1 MAEPNCQW
9 PMATRT
15 DTMNSI
21 SWKFALLQLGC
32 AFLVV
37 VVLYFS
43 MDWQLL
49 PRVKESFVAQCEVV
63 TAGLAQ
69 AVESP
74 LVARDITSAQVAIDQ
89 VLGVR
94 DVQWAFI
101 TAPNGEVLAHTFV
114 PQFPEELARQVSAV
128 NDYAWIRLGSEHVPT
143 LVIRKKV
150 LTGIVGTVWVGYSQA
165 GLVSSILDMERTVLS
180 LIVLVMLT
188 VTAIFTLATRRIVA
202 PIRSLTRAA
211 QLLTEDA
218 SETFRPLPVQSDDEL
233 GVLTRTFN
241 RMAGEVR
248 EQRETL
254 EARVEERTEL
264 LSRTNAGLATEI
276 SERESAEAAL
286 RESSELV
293 TLLLESA
300 PEAIYGVDLAGDC
313 TFCNAACLRLTGYDD
328 ASELMGRNMHAVIHY
343 AKPDGTPYPVQECSI
358 YAGFTEEQGAHGD
371 DEVLWR
377 KDGTSF
383 PVEYWSRLLHR
394 NRRVIGMVVTFVDVT
409 VRKQAEE
416 AMRNAKEA
424 AEAGSRAKSEFL
436 ANMSH
441 EIRTPLNGVIGMTE
455 LALGTELSEEQRD
468 YLNTVKLSGDA
479 LLSVIN
485 DILDFSKIE
494 AGKSD
499 LEISDFD
506 FRASLETILKTFAL
520 RASEKKLELMYE
532 VDGEVPEMVR
542 GDANKLRQ
550 ILVNLLGNAIK
561 FTHAGEVA
569 LRVKMD
575 NVEDKK
581 YMLHFTVSD
590 TGVGLAADVRKLI
603 FDPFTQADNS
613 TTRNYGGTGLGLAIS
628 ARLVKMMGGEIWVES
643 EPGKGSQF
651 HFTAQLVADH
661 VPSIAHP
668 PAPKDPA
675 RVLVVDDNRTHRGI
689 LERLLKG
696 WGWIASSAQ
705 TGEEAIVQVRA
716 ARESGNAY
724 QLILLDLHM
733 PGMNGFELVEHL
745 QRLPGFATRV
755 IMMLTSG
762 GQRGDIARCAEL
774 GVSVHLLKPVRPSEL
789 QDAIRQAVG
798 TAPVEAVPARQPDS
812 APARGLTPSLRVLLA
827 EDNAVNRKVVTRLLE
842 KRGHQVLVT
851 TNGKEAIAA
860 LEKDTFDLILMDVQ
874 MPEMDGFEATRRI
887 RLSEEGTA
895 FHQRIIA
902 LTAHAMS
909 GDRARCLEAG
919 MDGYLTK
926 PLGALALDQVLESCL
941 KREEVQA
948 NQVHDEETV

>member
-1 MAEPNCQW
+1 MA
-9 PMATRT
+9 ART
-15 DTMNSI
+15 DTMSI
-21 SWKFALLQLGC
+21 SWKFALLQLVC
-32 AFLVV
+32 ALLVV
-37 VVLYFS
+37 VILYFS

-49 PRVKESFVAQCEVV
+49 PRVKDGFVAQCEVV
-63 TAGLAQ
+63 TASLAQ
-69 AVESP
+69 AVEP
-74 LVARDITSAQVAIDQ
+74 HLVARDITSAQAALDQ
-89 VLGVR
+89 VLQVR
-94 DVQWAFI
+94 DVKWAYI
-101 TAPNGEVLAHTFV
+101 TAPNGEVLADTFV
-114 PQFPEELARQVSAV
+114 PQFPDKLARQVSAV
-128 NDYAWIRLGSEHVPT
+128 NDYAWINLGGEHVPT

-165 GLVSSILDMERTVLS
+165 SLVSSIRDMERRVLS
-180 LIVLVMLT
+180 LIVLVMLM
-188 VTAIFTLATRRIVA
+188 VTGIFTLATRRIVA
-202 PIRSLTRAA
+202 PIRSLTQAA
-211 QLLTEDA
+211 QRLTEDA
-218 SETFRPLPVQSDDEL
+218 SETLRPLPVRSDDEL

-241 RMAGEVR
+241 CMAGEVQ

-254 EARVEERTEL
+254 EARVDERTEL

-286 RESSELV
+286 RESSELI

-313 TFCNAACLRLTGYDD
+313 TFCNAACLRLAGYDD
-328 ASELMGRNMHAVIHY
+328 SSELLGRNMHELIHY
-343 AKPDGTPYPVQECSI
+343 AKLDGAPYPVQECSI
-358 YAGFTEEQGAHGD
+358 YAGFLEELGAHGD

-383 PVEYWSRLLHR
+383 PVEFWSRLLHR
-394 NRRVIGMVVTFVDVT
+394 NHRVIGMVVTFVDVT

-416 AMRNAKEA
+416 ALRNAKEA

-455 LALGTELSEEQRD
+455 LALGTDLTEEQRD

-499 LEISDFD
+499 LEVSDFD
-506 FRASLETILKTFAL
+506 LRASLETILKTFAL
-520 RASEKKLELMYE
+520 RASEKKLELLYE
-532 VDGEVPEMVR
+532 VDGRVPEIVQ

-561 FTHAGEVA
+561 FTHAGEVV
-569 LRVKMD
+569 LRVKID
-575 NVEDKK
+575 SVEDKK

-603 FDPFTQADNS
+603 FDPFTQADSS

-643 EPGKGSQF
+643 EPGGGSQF

-661 VPSIAHP
+661 APSITRSGNP
-668 PAPKDPA
+668 PVAKDAA
-675 RVLVVDDNRTHRGI
+675 RVLVVDDNRTHCGI
-689 LERLLKG
+689 LEGLLKG
-696 WGWIASSAQ
+696 WGWIATSAQ
-705 TGEEAIVQVRA
+705 SGEDAIVQVRA
-716 ARESGNAY
+716 ARESEDAY
-724 QLILLDLHM
+724 QLILVDLHM

-745 QRLPGFATRV
+745 QALPGVVPAT

-762 GQRGDIARCAEL
+762 GQHGDIARCAEL
-774 GVSVHLLKPVRPSEL
+774 GISVHLLKPVRPSEL
-789 QDAIRQAVG
+789 QDAIRQVLGIPPMEA
-798 TAPVEAVPARQPDS
+798 APTPQPDS
-812 APARGLTPSLRVLLA
+812 APPRGLTPSLRVLLA

-851 TNGKEAIAA
+851 TNGKEALAA
-860 LEKDTFDLILMDVQ
+860 MEKDMFDLVLMDVQ
-874 MPEMDGFEATRRI
+874 MPEMDGFEATRMI
-887 RLSEEGTA
+887 RLSEQGTA

-926 PLGALALDQVLESCL
+926 PLGVLALDQVLEGCL
-941 KREEVQA
+941 KRREGRA
-948 NQVHDEETV
+948 NQVHDHETA

>member
-1 MAEPNCQW
+1 
-9 PMATRT
+9 
-15 DTMNSI
+15 MNSI
-21 SWKFALLQLGC
+21 SWKFALLQLVC
-32 AFLVV
+32 ASLVV
-37 VVLYFS
+37 VILYFS

-69 AVESP
+69 AVEAP

-89 VLGVR
+89 VLRVR
-94 DVQWAFI
+94 DVKWAYI
-101 TAPNGEVLAHTFV
+101 TAPNGEVLADTFV
-114 PQFPEELARQVSAV
+114 PQFPDELARQVSVV
-128 NDYAWIRLGSEHVPT
+128 NDYAWINLGGEHVPT
-143 LVIRKKV
+143 LVIRRKV

-165 GLVSSILDMERTVLS
+165 SLVSSIRDMERRVLS
-180 LIVLVMLT
+180 LIVLVMLM
-188 VTAIFTLATRRIVA
+188 VTGIFTLATRRIVA
-202 PIRSLTRAA
+202 PIRSLTQAA

-218 SETFRPLPVQSDDEL
+218 SETFRPLPVRSDDEL

-254 EARVEERTEL
+254 EARVDERTEL

-286 RESSELV
+286 RESSELI

-328 ASELMGRNMHAVIHY
+328 VSELLGRNMHEVIHY

-358 YAGFTEEQGAHGD
+358 YAGFLEQQVAHGD

-383 PVEYWSRLLHR
+383 PVEFWSRLLHR
-394 NRRVIGMVVTFVDVT
+394 NDRVIGMVVTFVDVT

-455 LALGTELSEEQRD
+455 LALGTDLTEEQRD
-468 YLNTVKLSGDA
+468 YLNTVKFSGDS

-506 FRASLETILKTFAL
+506 FRAILETILKTFAL
-520 RASEKKLELMYE
+520 RASEKKLELLYE
-532 VDGEVPEMVR
+532 VDGKVPEIVQ

-561 FTHAGEVA
+561 FTHAGEVVV
-569 LRVKMD
+569 RVKVD
-575 NVEDKK
+575 KVEDEK

-643 EPGKGSQF
+643 EPGRGSQF
-651 HFTAQLVADH
+651 HFTAQLAADH
-661 VPSIAHP
+661 AQSIAGSP
-668 PAPKDPA
+668 LVAKDA
-675 RVLVVDDNRTHRGI
+675 AKIMVVDDNRTHCDI
-689 LERLLKG
+689 LGNLLKG
-696 WGWIASSAQ
+696 WGWIAISVQS
-705 TGEEAIVQVRA
+705 GEEAILQVRA
-716 ARESGNAY
+716 ARKSGDPY
-724 QLILLDLHM
+724 KLILIDRHM
-733 PGMNGFELVEHL
+733 PGMDGFELVEHL
-745 QRLPGFATRV
+745 QKLPGVVPAT

-762 GQRGDIARCAEL
+762 GQRGDIERCAEL
-774 GVSVHLLKPVRPSEL
+774 GISVHLSKPVRPSEL
-789 QDAIRQAVG
+789 QDAIRQALG
-798 TAPVEAVPARQPDS
+798 TPPVEAAPATQPDSVPAR
-812 APARGLTPSLRVLLA
+812 GVTPSLRVLLA

-851 TNGKEAIAA
+851 TNGKEALAA
-860 LEKDTFDLILMDVQ
+860 LKKGTFDLVLMDVQ
-874 MPEMDGFEATRRI
+874 MPEMDGFEATRMI
-887 RLSEEGTA
+887 RLSEQGTA

-902 LTAHAMS
+902 LTAYAMS

-926 PLGALALDQVLESCL
+926 PLAALALDQVLEGCL
-941 KREEVQA
+941 KREEVHA
-948 NQVHDEETV
+948 DQVHDHETA

>member
-1 MAEPNCQW
+1 MA
-9 PMATRT
+9 ARS

-21 SWKFALLQLGC
+21 SWRFALLQLVC
-32 AFLVV
+32 ALLVV
-37 VVLYFS
+37 VILYFS

-49 PRVKESFVAQCEVV
+49 PRVKDGFVAQGEVV

-89 VLGVR
+89 VLQVR
-94 DVQWAFI
+94 DVKWAYI

-114 PQFPEELARQVSAV
+114 PQFPDELARQVSAV
-128 NDYAWIRLGSEHVPT
+128 TDYAWINLGNEHVPT

-165 GLVSSILDMERTVLS
+165 GLVASIRVMERTVLS
-180 LIVLVMLT
+180 LIVLVMLM
-188 VTAIFTLATRRIVA
+188 VTGIFTLATRRIVA
-202 PIRSLTRAA
+202 PIRSLTKAA
-211 QLLTEDA
+211 QLLTEDTT
-218 SETFRPLPVQSDDEL
+218 ETFRPLPVQSDDEL
-233 GVLTRTFN
+233 GVLTGTFN

-254 EARVEERTEL
+254 EARVDERTEL

-276 SERESAEAAL
+276 AERESAEAAL

-328 ASELMGRNMHAVIHY
+328 SSELLGRNMHEVIHY
-343 AKPDGTPYPVQECSI
+343 ARPDGSPYPVQECSI
-358 YAGFTEEQGAHGD
+358 YAGFGEELGAHGD
-371 DEVLWR
+371 HEVLWR

-383 PVEYWSRLLHR
+383 PVEFWSRLLHR

-416 AMRNAKEA
+416 ALRNAKEA

-455 LALGTELSEEQRD
+455 LALGTDLTEEQRD

-499 LEISDFD
+499 LEASDFD
-506 FRASLETILKTFAL
+506 FRAGLETILKTFAL
-520 RASEKKLELMYE
+520 RASEKKLELLYE
-532 VDGEVPEMVR
+532 VDGEVPQILQ

-569 LRVKMD
+569 LRVKID
-575 NVEDKK
+575 KVEDKK
-581 YMLHFTVSD
+581 YLLHFTVSD
-590 TGVGLAADVRKLI
+590 TGVGLAANVQKLI
-603 FDPFTQADNS
+603 FEPFTQADNS

-628 ARLVKMMGGEIWVES
+628 SRLVKMMGGEIWVKS
-643 EPGKGSQF
+643 EPGRGSQF

-661 VPSIAHP
+661 VPSIARSGNLP
-668 PAPKDPA
+668 VSKDAARA
-675 RVLVVDDNRTHRGI
+675 RVLVVDDNQTHCGI
-689 LERLLKG
+689 LEGLLNG
-696 WGWIASSAQ
+696 WGWIANSAQ
-705 TGEEAIVQVRA
+705 SGDQAIVQVRA
-716 ARESGNAY
+716 AGESGHPY
-724 QLILLDLHM
+724 QLIVIDLHM
-733 PGMNGFELVEHL
+733 PGMDGFELVEHL
-745 QRLPGFATRV
+745 QRLPGVVPPT

-774 GVSVHLLKPVRPSEL
+774 GISVHLLKPVRPSEL

-798 TAPVEAVPARQPDS
+798 IPPVEAAPATQPDA

-860 LEKDTFDLILMDVQ
+860 LRKDAFDLVLMDVQ

-887 RLSEEGTA
+887 RLAEQGTR

-902 LTAHAMS
+902 LTAHAMA

-926 PLGALALDQVLESCL
+926 PLGALALDQVLQGCL
-941 KREEVQA
+941 KQDEVHPI
-948 NQVHDEETV
+948 QVHDHETA

>member
-1 MAEPNCQW
+1 
-9 PMATRT
+9 
-15 DTMNSI
+15 MNSI
-21 SWKFALLQLGC
+21 SWKFALLQLVC

-37 VVLYFS
+37 LILYFC
-43 MDWQLL
+43 MDRQLL
-49 PRVKESFVAQCEVV
+49 PRVKESFVAQCEVA

-74 LVARDITSAQVAIDQ
+74 LVARDITSAQVAINQ
-89 VLGVR
+89 VLRDR
-94 DVQWAFI
+94 DVKWAYI
-101 TAPNGEVLAHTFV
+101 TAPDGEVLAHTFV
-114 PQFPEELARQVSAV
+114 TQFPDELARQVSV
-128 NDYAWIRLGSEHVPT
+128 VSDHAWINLGGEHVPT

-165 GLVSSILDMERTVLS
+165 SLVSSIRDMERTVLS
-180 LIVLVMLT
+180 LIVLVMLM
-188 VTAIFTLATRRIVA
+188 VTGIFTLATRRIVA
-202 PIRSLTRAA
+202 PIRSLTKAA

-218 SETFRPLPVQSDDEL
+218 SETFRPLPVRSDDEL

-254 EARVEERTEL
+254 EARVDERTEL

-276 SERESAEAAL
+276 AERESAEAAL
-286 RESSELV
+286 RESSELI

-328 ASELMGRNMHAVIHY
+328 SSELLGRNMHAVIHY

-358 YAGFTEEQGAHGD
+358 YAGFEEELGAHGD
-371 DEVLWR
+371 HEVLWR

-383 PVEYWSRLLHR
+383 PVEFWSRLLHR
-394 NRRVIGMVVTFVDVT
+394 NHHVIGMVVTFVDVT

-416 AMRNAKEA
+416 ALRNAKEA

-455 LALGTELSEEQRD
+455 LALGTDLTEEQRD

-499 LEISDFD
+499 LEVSDFD

-520 RASEKKLELMYE
+520 RASEKKLELLYE
-532 VDGEVPEMVR
+532 VDSKVPAIVQ

-561 FTHAGEVA
+561 FTHAGEVV
-569 LRVKMD
+569 LRVRIDQM
-575 NVEDKK
+575 EDKK

-643 EPGKGSQF
+643 ERGRGSQF

-661 VPSIAHP
+661 AQSIARSENP
-668 PAPKDPA
+668 PVAKDAA
-675 RVLVVDDNRTHRGI
+675 RILVVDDNRTHCDI

-696 WGWIASSAQ
+696 WGWMANSAQ
-705 TGEEAIVQVRA
+705 SGEEAILLIGA
-716 ARESGNAY
+716 ARESGDPY
-724 QLILLDLHM
+724 ELIIIDRHM
-733 PGMNGFELVEHL
+733 PEIDGFELIEHL
-745 QRLPGFATRV
+745 QMLPGVVPAT

-762 GQRGDIARCAEL
+762 GQRGDMERCAEL
-774 GVSVHLLKPVRPSEL
+774 GVCAHLSKPVRPSEL
-789 QDAIRQAVG
+789 ADAIRQAVG
-798 TAPVEAVPARQPDS
+798 TPAAEAAPATQPDS
-812 APARGLTPSLRVLLA
+812 AAARGLTPSLRVLLA
-827 EDNAVNRKVVTRLLE
+827 EDNAVNRKVVTSLLE
-842 KRGHQVLVT
+842 KRGHQVVVT
-851 TNGKEAIAA
+851 TNGKEALAA
-860 LEKDTFDLILMDVQ
+860 LEKDTFDLVLMDVQ

-887 RLSEEGTA
+887 RLSEQGTA
-895 FHQRIIA
+895 FHERIIA
-902 LTAHAMS
+902 LTAYAMS

-926 PLGALALDQVLESCL
+926 PLAALALDQVLESCL
-941 KREEVQA
+941 KREDVHA
-948 NQVHDEETV
+948 NQVHDHETA

>member
-1 MAEPNCQW
+1 M
-9 PMATRT
+9 
-15 DTMNSI
+15 
-21 SWKFALLQLGC
+21 
-32 AFLVV
+32 
-37 VVLYFS
+37 
-43 MDWQLL
+43 
-49 PRVKESFVAQCEVV
+49 
-63 TAGLAQ
+63 
-69 AVESP
+69 
-74 LVARDITSAQVAIDQ
+74 
-89 VLGVR
+89 
-94 DVQWAFI
+94 
-101 TAPNGEVLAHTFV
+101 
-114 PQFPEELARQVSAV
+114 
-128 NDYAWIRLGSEHVPT
+128 
-143 LVIRKKV
+143 
-150 LTGIVGTVWVGYSQA
+150 TGIVGTVWVGYSEA
-165 GLVSSILDMERTVLS
+165 GLVASIREMERTVLS

-188 VTAIFTLATRRIVA
+188 VTGIFTLATRRIVA

-211 QLLTEDA
+211 QLLTEGA
-218 SETFRPLPVQSDDEL
+218 NETLGPLPVQSDDEL

-276 SERESAEAAL
+276 SERESAKAAL

-328 ASELMGRNMHAVIHY
+328 ASEFMGRNMHAVIHY

-394 NRRVIGMVVTFVDVT
+394 NHRVIGMVVTFVDVT

-455 LALGTELSEEQRD
+455 LALGTDLSEEQRD
-468 YLNTVKLSGDA
+468 YLNTVKLSGDV

-532 VDGEVPEMVR
+532 VDGEVPEIVR

-575 NVEDKK
+575 NVEDKR

-590 TGVGLAADVRKLI
+590 TGVGLAAEVRKLI

-643 EPGKGSQF
+643 EPGRGSQF
-651 HFTAQLVADH
+651 HFTAQLAADH
-661 VPSIAHP
+661 APTIAHP
-668 PAPKDPA
+668 PAAEDAAKL
-675 RVLVVDDNRTHRGI
+675 LVVDDNRTHRGI

-705 TGEEAIVQVRA
+705 SGEEAIVQVRA
-716 ARESGNAY
+716 ARESGDAY
-724 QLILLDLHM
+724 QLILIDLHM

-745 QRLPGFATRV
+745 QRLPGFATPV

-774 GVSVHLLKPVRPSEL
+774 GISVHLLKPVRPSEL

-798 TAPVEAVPARQPDS
+798 TPPAEAAPATQPDS
-812 APARGLTPSLRVLLA
+812 APARGLTASLRVLLA

-851 TNGKEAIAA
+851 TNGKEAVAA
-860 LEKDTFDLILMDVQ
+860 LEKETFDLVLMDVQ

-941 KREEVQA
+941 KREEVHT
-948 NQVHDEETV
+948 NQVHDHETA

>member
-1 MAEPNCQW
+1 MA
-9 PMATRT
+9 AST

-21 SWKFALLQLGC
+21 SWKFALLQLVC
-32 AFLVV
+32 ALLVV
-37 VVLYFS
+37 VILYFS

-74 LVARDITSAQVAIDQ
+74 LVARDITSAQVALDQ
-89 VLGVR
+89 VLRVR
-94 DVQWAFI
+94 DVKWAYI
-101 TAPNGEVLAHTFV
+101 TAPNGEVLADTFV
-114 PQFPEELARQVSAV
+114 PQFPDELARQVSVV
-128 NDYAWIRLGSEHVPT
+128 NDYAWINLGGEHVPT
-143 LVIRKKV
+143 LVIRKKI

-165 GLVSSILDMERTVLS
+165 SLVSSIRDMERRVLS
-180 LIVLVMLT
+180 LIVLVMLI
-188 VTAIFTLATRRIVA
+188 VTAIFALATRRIVA

-218 SETFRPLPVQSDDEL
+218 SETLRPLPVRSDDEL

-254 EARVEERTEL
+254 EARVDERTEL

-286 RESSELV
+286 RESSELI

-328 ASELMGRNMHAVIHY
+328 SSELLGRNMHAVIHY
-343 AKPDGTPYPVQECSI
+343 AKPDGVPYPVQECSI
-358 YAGFTEEQGAHGD
+358 YAGFLEEQGAHGD

-377 KDGTSF
+377 KNGTSF
-383 PVEYWSRLLHR
+383 PVEFWSRLLHR
-394 NRRVIGMVVTFVDVT
+394 NNRVIGMVVTFVDVT

-416 AMRNAKEA
+416 ALRNAKEA

-455 LALGTELSEEQRD
+455 LALGTDLTDEQRE

-499 LEISDFD
+499 LEVSDFD

-520 RASEKKLELMYE
+520 RASEKMLELLCE
-532 VDGEVPEMVR
+532 VDGSVPEIMQ

-569 LRVKMD
+569 LRVKVD
-575 NVEDKK
+575 QVDDEK
-581 YMLHFTVSD
+581 YMLRFTVSD

-603 FDPFTQADNS
+603 FEPFTQADNS

-628 ARLVKMMGGEIWVES
+628 ARLVRMMGGEIWVES
-643 EPGKGSQF
+643 EPGRGSQF
-651 HFTAQLVADH
+651 HFTAQLVAD
-661 VPSIAHP
+661 
-668 PAPKDPA
+668 PAQSVARSGNSPVAKDAA
-675 RVLVVDDNRTHRGI
+675 RILVVDDNRTHCNI
-689 LERLLKG
+689 LEGLFKR
-696 WGWIASSAQ
+696 WGWIANSAQ
-705 TGEEAIVQVRA
+705 SGEEAILQARA
-716 ARESGNAY
+716 ARESGNPY
-724 QLILLDLHM
+724 ELILIDRHM
-733 PGMNGFELVEHL
+733 PGMDGFELVEHL
-745 QRLPGFATRV
+745 QRLPGVVPAT

-762 GQRGDIARCAEL
+762 GQRGDITRCAEL
-774 GVSVHLLKPVRPSEL
+774 GISAHLLKPVRPSEL

-798 TAPVEAVPARQPDS
+798 TPPVEAAPAAQPDS

-851 TNGKEAIAA
+851 TNGKEALAA
-860 LEKDTFDLILMDVQ
+860 LEKDTFDLVLMDVQ
-874 MPEMDGFEATRRI
+874 MPEMDGFEATRMI
-887 RLSEEGTA
+887 RRSEQGTA

-902 LTAHAMS
+902 LTAYAMS

-926 PLGALALDQVLESCL
+926 PLVALALDQVLEGSL
-941 KREEVQA
+941 KREEVHA
-948 NQVHDEETV
+948 NRVHDHEPG

>member
-1 MAEPNCQW
+1 M
-9 PMATRT
+9 T
-15 DTMNSI
+15 SI
-21 SWKFALLQLGC
+21 SWKFALLQLVC
-32 AFLVV
+32 ALLVV
-37 VVLYFS
+37 VILYFS

-69 AVESP
+69 ALESP
-74 LVARDITSAQVAIDQ
+74 LVARDITSAQAAIDQ
-89 VLGVR
+89 VLRVR
-94 DVQWAFI
+94 DVKWAYI

-114 PQFPEELARQVSAV
+114 PQFPDELARKVSVV
-128 NDYAWIRLGSEHVPT
+128 NDYAWINLGREHVPT
-143 LVIRKKV
+143 LVVRKKV

-165 GLVSSILDMERTVLS
+165 GLVSSIRDMERGVLS
-180 LIVLVMLT
+180 LIVLVMLM
-188 VTAIFTLATRRIVA
+188 VTGIFTLATQRIVA
-202 PIRSLTRAA
+202 PIRSLTQAA

-218 SETFRPLPVQSDDEL
+218 SETLRPLPVRSDDEL

-241 RMAGEVR
+241 RMAGEVQ

-254 EARVEERTEL
+254 EARVDERTEL

-276 SERESAEAAL
+276 SERESAQAAL
-286 RESSELV
+286 RESSELI

-328 ASELMGRNMHAVIHY
+328 ASDFLGRNMHAVIHY

-358 YAGFTEEQGAHGD
+358 YAGFVEGQGAHGD

-377 KDGTSF
+377 KDGTGF
-383 PVEYWSRLLHR
+383 PVEFWSRLLHR
-394 NRRVIGMVVTFVDVT
+394 NNRVIGMVVTFVDVT

-455 LALGTELSEEQRD
+455 LALGTDLTEEQRD

-499 LEISDFD
+499 LEVSAFD
-506 FRASLETILKTFAL
+506 LRASLETILKTFAL
-520 RASEKKLELMYE
+520 RASEKKLELLYE
-532 VDGEVPEMVR
+532 VEGQVPEIMQ

-561 FTHAGEVA
+561 FTQAGEVA

-575 NVEDKK
+575 KVEDKK

-590 TGVGLAADVRKLI
+590 TGVGLAADVQKLI
-603 FDPFTQADNS
+603 FDPFTQADSS

-643 EPGKGSQF
+643 EPGRGSQF

-661 VPSIAHP
+661 APSIARSGNP
-668 PAPKDPA
+668 PVAKDA
-675 RVLVVDDNRTHRGI
+675 GRVLIVDDNQTHCGI
-689 LERLLKG
+689 LGGLLKG
-696 WGWIASSAQ
+696 WGWNANSAQ
-705 TGEEAIVQVRA
+705 SGEEAILQVRA
-716 ARESGNAY
+716 TRESEAAY
-724 QLILLDLHM
+724 QLILIDLHM

-745 QRLPGFATRV
+745 QRLPGFVTPV

-774 GVSVHLLKPVRPSEL
+774 GISVHLLKPVRPSEL
-789 QDAIRQAVG
+789 QDAIRQAMG
-798 TAPVEAVPARQPDS
+798 TAPVEAPPATQPDS
-812 APARGLTPSLRVLLA
+812 TPARGLTQSLRVLLA

-842 KRGHQVLVT
+842 KRGHQVMVT
-851 TNGKEAIAA
+851 TNGKEALAA
-860 LEKDTFDLILMDVQ
+860 LENDMFDLVLMDVQ
-874 MPEMDGFEATRRI
+874 MPEMDGFEATRMI
-887 RLSEEGTA
+887 RLSEQGTP

-926 PLGALALDQVLESCL
+926 PLGALALDQVLEGCL
-941 KREEVQA
+941 KRDEVHA
-948 NQVHDEETV
+948 NQVHDHETA

>member
-1 MAEPNCQW
+1 
-9 PMATRT
+9 
-15 DTMNSI
+15 MNSI
-21 SWKFALLQLGC
+21 SWKFALLQLVC
-32 AFLVV
+32 ASLVV
-37 VVLYFS
+37 VILYFS

-69 AVESP
+69 SVESP
-74 LVARDITSAQVAIDQ
+74 LVARDITSAQVALDR
-89 VLGVR
+89 VLRVR
-94 DVQWAFI
+94 DVKWAYI
-101 TAPNGEVLAHTFV
+101 TAPDGEVLAHTFV
-114 PQFPEELARQVSAV
+114 PQFPADLARQVSVV
-128 NDYAWIRLGSEHVPT
+128 NDYAWINLGGEHVPT

-165 GLVSSILDMERTVLS
+165 SLVSSIRDMERTVLS
-180 LIVLVMLT
+180 LIVLVMLM
-188 VTAIFTLATRRIVA
+188 VTGIFTLATRRIVA
-202 PIRSLTRAA
+202 PIRSLTQAA

-218 SETFRPLPVQSDDEL
+218 SETFRPLPVRSDDEL

-254 EARVEERTEL
+254 EARVDERTDL

-286 RESSELV
+286 RESSELIS
-293 TLLLESA
+293 LLLESA

-328 ASELMGRNMHAVIHY
+328 ASELLGRNMHAVIHY
-343 AKPDGTPYPVQECSI
+343 ARSDGAPYPVQECSI
-358 YAGFTEEQGAHGD
+358 YAGFLEELGAHGD

-383 PVEYWSRLLHR
+383 PVEFWSRLLHR
-394 NRRVIGMVVTFVDVT
+394 NHRVIGMVVTFVDVT

-455 LALGTELSEEQRD
+455 LALGTDLTEEQRD
-468 YLNTVKLSGDA
+468 YLNTVKLSGDS

-499 LEISDFD
+499 LEVSDFD

-520 RASEKKLELMYE
+520 RASEKKLELLYE
-532 VDGEVPEMVR
+532 VDGKVPEIMQ

-569 LRVKMD
+569 LRVKID
-575 NVEDKK
+575 QVEDKQ

-643 EPGKGSQF
+643 EPGRGSQF

-661 VPSIAHP
+661 AQSIAGSP
-668 PAPKDPA
+668 LVAKDA
-675 RVLVVDDNRTHRGI
+675 AKVLVVDDNRTHCDI
-689 LERLLKG
+689 LGGLLEG
-696 WGWIASSAQ
+696 WGWIANSVQS
-705 TGEEAIVQVRA
+705 GEEAILQVRA
-716 ARESGNAY
+716 ARESGDPY
-724 QLILLDLHM
+724 ELILIDRHM
-733 PGMNGFELVEHL
+733 PGMDGFELVEHL
-745 QRLPGFATRV
+745 QKLPGVVPAT

-762 GQRGDIARCAEL
+762 GQRGDIERCAEL
-774 GVSVHLLKPVRPSEL
+774 GISVHLSKPVRPSKL

-798 TAPVEAVPARQPDS
+798 TPPVEAAPATQPDS

-827 EDNAVNRKVVTRLLE
+827 EDNAVNRKVVTSLLE

-851 TNGKEAIAA
+851 TNGKEALAA
-860 LEKDTFDLILMDVQ
+860 LKNDTFDLVLMDVQ
-874 MPEMDGFEATRRI
+874 MPEMDGFEATRLI
-887 RLSEEGTA
+887 RLSEQGTA

-902 LTAHAMS
+902 LTAYAMS

-926 PLGALALDQVLESCL
+926 PLSALALDQVLESCL
-941 KREEVQA
+941 KREEVHA
-948 NQVHDEETV
+948 NQVHDHETA

>member
-1 MAEPNCQW
+1 
-9 PMATRT
+9 
-15 DTMNSI
+15 
-21 SWKFALLQLGC
+21 
-32 AFLVV
+32 
-37 VVLYFS
+37 
-43 MDWQLL
+43 
-49 PRVKESFVAQCEVV
+49 
-63 TAGLAQ
+63 
-69 AVESP
+69 
-74 LVARDITSAQVAIDQ
+74 
-89 VLGVR
+89 
-94 DVQWAFI
+94 
-101 TAPNGEVLAHTFV
+101 
-114 PQFPEELARQVSAV
+114 
-128 NDYAWIRLGSEHVPT
+128 
-143 LVIRKKV
+143 
-150 LTGIVGTVWVGYSQA
+150 
-165 GLVSSILDMERTVLS
+165 
-180 LIVLVMLT
+180 
-188 VTAIFTLATRRIVA
+188 
-202 PIRSLTRAA
+202 
-211 QLLTEDA
+211 
-218 SETFRPLPVQSDDEL
+218 
-233 GVLTRTFN
+233 
-241 RMAGEVR
+241 
-248 EQRETL
+248 
-254 EARVEERTEL
+254 
-264 LSRTNAGLATEI
+264 
-276 SERESAEAAL
+276 
-286 RESSELV
+286 
-293 TLLLESA
+293 
-300 PEAIYGVDLAGDC
+300 
-313 TFCNAACLRLTGYDD
+313 
-328 ASELMGRNMHAVIHY
+328 MHAVIHY
-343 AKPDGTPYPVQECSI
+343 ARPDGTPYPVQACSI

-377 KDGTSF
+377 KDGTGF
-383 PVEYWSRLLHR
+383 PVEFWSRLLHR
-394 NRRVIGMVVTFVDVT
+394 NHRVIGMVVTFVDVT

-455 LALGTELSEEQRD
+455 LALGTELTEEQRD

-532 VDGEVPEMVR
+532 VDGEVPEIVQ

-569 LRVKMD
+569 LRVKIH
-575 NVEDKK
+575 NVEEKK
-581 YMLHFTVSD
+581 YVLHFTVSD
-590 TGVGLAADVRKLI
+590 TGVGLAANVRKLI

-643 EPGKGSQF
+643 APGKGSQF

-661 VPSIAHP
+661 VPRIARPGNP
-668 PAPKDPA
+668 PVAKNAVGA
-675 RVLVVDDNRTHRGI
+675 RVLIVDDNRTHCGI
-689 LERLLKG
+689 LEGLLKG
-696 WGWIASSAQ
+696 WGWRANSAQ
-705 TGEEAIVQVRA
+705 SGEEAILQVRA
-716 ARESGNAY
+716 AHESGDAY
-724 QLILLDLHM
+724 QLILIDLHM
-733 PGMNGFELVEHL
+733 PGLNGFELVEHL
-745 QRLPGFATRV
+745 QRLPGFVTPV

-774 GVSVHLLKPVRPSEL
+774 GVSTHLLKPVRPLEL

-798 TAPVEAVPARQPDS
+798 TAPVEAAPAPQPDL

-827 EDNAVNRKVVTRLLE
+827 EDNAVNCKVVTRLLE

-851 TNGKEAIAA
+851 TNGKEALAA
-860 LEKDTFDLILMDVQ
+860 LEKDTFDLVLMDVQ

-887 RLSEEGTA
+887 RLSEQGTA

-909 GDRARCLEAG
+909 GDGARCLEAG

-926 PLGALALDQVLESCL
+926 PLGAPALDQILESCL
-941 KREEVQA
+941 KREEVHA
-948 NQVHDEETV
+948 NQVHDQETA

>member
-1 MAEPNCQW
+1 
-9 PMATRT
+9 
-15 DTMNSI
+15 MNSI
-21 SWKFALLQLGC
+21 SWKFALLQLVC

-37 VVLYFS
+37 LILYFC

-74 LVARDITSAQVAIDQ
+74 LVARDITSAQVALDQ
-89 VLGVR
+89 VLHVR
-94 DVQWAFI
+94 DVKWAYI
-101 TAPNGEVLAHTFV
+101 TAPDGQVLAHTLV
-114 PQFPEELARQVSAV
+114 PQSPDELARQVSV
-128 NDYAWIRLGSEHVPT
+128 VSDHAWINLGGEHVPT
-143 LVIRKKV
+143 LVIRKKI

-165 GLVSSILDMERTVLS
+165 SLVSSIRDMERTVLS
-180 LIVLVMLT
+180 LIVLVMLM

-202 PIRSLTRAA
+202 PIRSLTQAA
-211 QLLTEDA
+211 QLLTKDA
-218 SETFRPLPVQSDDEL
+218 SETLRPLPVRSDDEL

-254 EARVEERTEL
+254 EARVDERTEL

-276 SERESAEAAL
+276 AERESAEAAL
-286 RESSELV
+286 RESSELI

-313 TFCNAACLRLTGYDD
+313 TFCNPACLRLTGYGDP
-328 ASELMGRNMHAVIHY
+328 SELLGRNMDAVLHY
-343 AKPDGTPYPVQECSI
+343 ARPDGTLYPVEECSI
-358 YAGFTEEQGAHGD
+358 YSGFLGMAAHGD
-371 DEVLWR
+371 DQVLWR
-377 KDGTSF
+377 KNGTSF
-383 PVEYWSRLLHR
+383 PVEFRSRLLHR
-394 NRRVIGMVVTFVDVT
+394 DNRVIGMVVTFVDVT

-416 AMRNAKEA
+416 ALRNAKEA

-455 LALGTELSEEQRD
+455 LALGTDLTEEQRD

-499 LEISDFD
+499 LEVSDFD
-506 FRASLETILKTFAL
+506 FRASLETILKTFTL
-520 RASEKKLELMYE
+520 RASEKKLELLYE
-532 VDGEVPEMVR
+532 VDGKVPGIMQ

-561 FTHAGEVA
+561 FTHAGEVV
-569 LRVKMD
+569 LRVKIDQM
-575 NVEDKK
+575 EDKK

-590 TGVGLAADVRKLI
+590 TGVGLAADVRRLI

-613 TTRNYGGTGLGLAIS
+613 TTKNYGGTGLGLAIS
-628 ARLVKMMGGEIWVES
+628 ARLVTMMGGEIWVES
-643 EPGKGSQF
+643 ERGKGSQF

-661 VPSIAHP
+661 APSIARSPNP
-668 PAPKDPA
+668 PVAKDAA
-675 RVLVVDDNRTHRGI
+675 RVLVVDDNRTHCEI
-689 LERLLKG
+689 LGSLLKG
-696 WGWIASSAQ
+696 WGWIAISVRG
-705 TGEEAIVQVRA
+705 GEEAILQVRA
-716 ARESGNAY
+716 ARESGDPY
-724 QLILLDLHM
+724 ELILIDRHM
-733 PGMNGFELVEHL
+733 PGMDGFELIEHL
-745 QRLPGFATRV
+745 QMLPGVVPAT

-762 GQRGDIARCAEL
+762 GQRGDMERCAEL
-774 GVSVHLLKPVRPSEL
+774 GICAHLSKPVRPSEL
-789 QDAIRQAVG
+789 ADAIRQAVG
-798 TAPVEAVPARQPDS
+798 TPPVEAAPATQPDS
-812 APARGLTPSLRVLLA
+812 APARGLAPSLRVLLA
-827 EDNAVNRKVVTRLLE
+827 EDNAVNRKVVTSLLE
-842 KRGHQVLVT
+842 KRGHEVLVT
-851 TNGKEAIAA
+851 TNGKEALAA
-860 LEKDTFDLILMDVQ
+860 LEEGTFDLVLMDVQ

-887 RLSEEGTA
+887 RLSEQGTA

-902 LTAHAMS
+902 LTAYAMS

-941 KREEVQA
+941 KREELPA
-948 NQVHDEETV
+948 NQVHDHETA

>member
-1 MAEPNCQW
+1 MAAP
-9 PMATRT
+9 T

-21 SWKFALLQLGC
+21 SWKFALLQLVC
-32 AFLVV
+32 ALLVV
-37 VVLYFS
+37 VILYFS
-43 MDWQLL
+43 MDWQFL
-49 PRVKESFVAQCEVV
+49 PRVKDSFVAQCEVV

-69 AVESP
+69 SVESP
-74 LVARDITSAQVAIDQ
+74 LIARDITSAQVAIDQ
-89 VLGVR
+89 VLRVR
-94 DVQWAFI
+94 DVKWAYI

-114 PQFPEELARQVSAV
+114 PQFPDELARQVSVV
-128 NDYAWIRLGSEHVPT
+128 NDYAWINLGSEHVPT
-143 LVIRKKV
+143 LVVRKKV

-165 GLVSSILDMERTVLS
+165 GLVASIRDMERRVLS
-180 LIVLVMLT
+180 LNVLVMLM
-188 VTAIFTLATRRIVA
+188 VTGIFTLATRRIVA
-202 PIRSLTRAA
+202 PIRSLTQAA
-211 QLLTEDA
+211 HLLTEDA
-218 SETFRPLPVQSDDEL
+218 SETLRPLPVRSDDEL

-241 RMAGEVR
+241 RMAGEVQ

-254 EARVEERTEL
+254 EARVDERTEL

-286 RESSELV
+286 RESSELI

-328 ASELMGRNMHAVIHY
+328 SSELLGRNMHAVIHY

-358 YAGFTEEQGAHGD
+358 YAGFGEEQGAHGD
-371 DEVLWR
+371 HEVLWR

-383 PVEYWSRLLHR
+383 PVEFWSRLLHR
-394 NRRVIGMVVTFVDVT
+394 NHRVIGMVVTFVDVT

-455 LALGTELSEEQRD
+455 LALGTDLTEEQRD

-499 LEISDFD
+499 LEANDFD

-520 RASEKKLELMYE
+520 RASEKNLELLYE
-532 VDGEVPEMVR
+532 VDGEVPEIVQ

-569 LRVKMD
+569 LRVKID
-575 NVEDKK
+575 KVEDKK
-581 YMLHFTVSD
+581 YLVHFTVSD
-590 TGVGLAADVRKLI
+590 TGVGLAAEVRKLI

-643 EPGKGSQF
+643 EHGRGSQF
-651 HFTAQLVADH
+651 HFTAQLAADH
-661 VPSIAHP
+661 APSIARSGNP
-668 PAPKDPA
+668 LVAKDAA
-675 RVLVVDDNRTHRGI
+675 RVLVVDDNRTHCGM

-696 WGWIASSAQ
+696 WGWNANSAQ
-705 TGEEAIVQVRA
+705 SGEEAMVQVRA
-716 ARESGNAY
+716 ARESGDAY
-724 QLILLDLHM
+724 QLILIDLHM

-745 QRLPGFATRV
+745 PRLPGVVPPT

-762 GQRGDIARCAEL
+762 GQREDMARCAEL
-774 GVSVHLLKPVRPSEL
+774 GISAHLLKPVRPSEL
-789 QDAIRQAVG
+789 REAIRQAMG
-798 TAPVEAVPARQPDS
+798 MPTVEAVPATQPDS
-812 APARGLTPSLRVLLA
+812 PPARGLTPSLRVLLA

-851 TNGKEAIAA
+851 TNGKEALAA
-860 LEKDTFDLILMDVQ
+860 LEKDSFDLVLMDVQ
-874 MPEMDGFEATRRI
+874 MPEMDGFEATRMI
-887 RLSEEGTA
+887 RLSEQGTA

-941 KREEVQA
+941 RRDKVHA
-948 NQVHDEETV
+948 NRVHDQEPA

>member
-1 MAEPNCQW
+1 M
-9 PMATRT
+9 RG
-15 DTMNSI
+15 SI
-21 SWKFALLQLGC
+21 WG
-32 AFLVV
+32 
-37 VVLYFS
+37 
-43 MDWQLL
+43 
-49 PRVKESFVAQCEVV
+49 
-63 TAGLAQ
+63 G
-69 AVESP
+69 
-74 LVARDITSAQVAIDQ
+74 
-89 VLGVR
+89 
-94 DVQWAFI
+94 
-101 TAPNGEVLAHTFV
+101 
-114 PQFPEELARQVSAV
+114 
-128 NDYAWIRLGSEHVPT
+128 EHVPT
-143 LVIRKKV
+143 LVIRKEV

-165 GLVSSILDMERTVLS
+165 SLVSSIRDMERTVLS
-180 LIVLVMLT
+180 LIVLVMLM
-188 VTAIFTLATRRIVA
+188 VTGIFTLATRRIVA
-202 PIRSLTRAA
+202 PIRSLTQAA
-211 QLLTEDA
+211 QLLTEGA
-218 SETFRPLPVQSDDEL
+218 SETLRPLPVQSDDEL

-248 EQRETL
+248 EQRGTL
-254 EARVEERTEL
+254 EARVDERTEL

-286 RESSELV
+286 RESSELI

-328 ASELMGRNMHAVIHY
+328 SSELLGRNMHAVIHY
-343 AKPDGTPYPVQECSI
+343 AKPDGALYPVQECSI
-358 YAGFTEEQGAHGD
+358 YAGFLEEQGAHGD

-377 KDGTSF
+377 KNGTSF
-383 PVEYWSRLLHR
+383 PVEFWSRLLHR
-394 NRRVIGMVVTFVDVT
+394 NNRVIGMVVTFVDVT

-455 LALGTELSEEQRD
+455 LALGTDLTEEQRD
-468 YLNTVKLSGDA
+468 YLNTVKLSGDS

-520 RASEKKLELMYE
+520 RASEKKLELLYE
-532 VDGEVPEMVR
+532 VDGKVPEIMQ

-569 LRVKMD
+569 LRVQI
-575 NVEDKK
+575 NQVEDKQ
-581 YMLHFTVSD
+581 YLLHFTVSD

-643 EPGKGSQF
+643 EPGRGSQF
-651 HFTAQLVADH
+651 HFTAQLAADH
-661 VPSIAHP
+661 AQSIAGS
-668 PAPKDPA
+668 ALVAKDA
-675 RVLVVDDNRTHRGI
+675 VKVLVVDDNRTHCDI
-689 LERLLKG
+689 LGGLLKG
-696 WGWIASSAQ
+696 WGWIAISVQ
-705 TGEEAIVQVRA
+705 NGEEAILQVRA
-716 ARESGNAY
+716 ARESGDPY
-724 QLILLDLHM
+724 ELILIDRHM
-733 PGMNGFELVEHL
+733 PGMDGFELVEHL
-745 QRLPGFATRV
+745 QKLPGVVPAT

-762 GQRGDIARCAEL
+762 GQRGDIERCAEL
-774 GVSVHLLKPVRPSEL
+774 GISVHLSKPVRPSEL
-789 QDAIRQAVG
+789 QDAIRQALG
-798 TAPVEAVPARQPDS
+798 TPPVEAAPATQPDS
-812 APARGLTPSLRVLLA
+812 VPAFGLTPSLRVLLA

-851 TNGKEAIAA
+851 TNGKEALAA
-860 LEKDTFDLILMDVQ
+860 LKNDRFDLVLMDVQ

-887 RLSEEGTA
+887 RLSEQGTA

-902 LTAHAMS
+902 LTAYAMS

-926 PLGALALDQVLESCL
+926 PLAALALDQVLESCL
-941 KREEVQA
+941 KREEVHA
-948 NQVHDEETV
+948 DQVHDHETA

>member
-1 MAEPNCQW
+1 M
-9 PMATRT
+9 
-15 DTMNSI
+15 
-21 SWKFALLQLGC
+21 
-32 AFLVV
+32 
-37 VVLYFS
+37 
-43 MDWQLL
+43 
-49 PRVKESFVAQCEVV
+49 AQCEVV

-69 AVESP
+69 SVEAP
-74 LVARDITSAQVAIDQ
+74 LVARDITSAQAAIDQ
-89 VLGVR
+89 VLRVR
-94 DVQWAFI
+94 DVKWAYI
-101 TAPNGEVLAHTFV
+101 TAPNGEVLADTFV
-114 PQFPEELARQVSAV
+114 PQFPDELARQVSVV
-128 NDYAWIRLGSEHVPT
+128 NDYAWIHLGGEHVPT

-165 GLVSSILDMERTVLS
+165 SLVSSIRDMERTVLS
-180 LIVLVMLT
+180 LIVLVMLM
-188 VTAIFTLATRRIVA
+188 VTGIFTLATRRIVA
-202 PIRSLTRAA
+202 PILSLTRAA
-211 QLLTEDA
+211 QLLTEDV
-218 SETFRPLPVQSDDEL
+218 SDTLRPLPVRSDDEL

-254 EARVEERTEL
+254 EARVDERTEL

-286 RESSELV
+286 RESSELI

-328 ASELMGRNMHAVIHY
+328 TSELLGRNMHAVIHY

-358 YAGFTEEQGAHGD
+358 YAGFLEELGAHGD

-377 KDGTSF
+377 KNGTSF
-383 PVEYWSRLLHR
+383 PVEFWSRLLHR
-394 NRRVIGMVVTFVDVT
+394 NQRVIGMVVTFVDVT

-455 LALGTELSEEQRD
+455 LALGTELTEEQRD

-499 LEISDFD
+499 LEVSDFD

-520 RASEKKLELMYE
+520 RASEKKLELLYE
-532 VDGEVPEMVR
+532 VDGKVPEIMQ

-561 FTHAGEVA
+561 FTHAGEVT
-569 LRVKMD
+569 LRVKID
-575 NVEDKK
+575 QVEDKQ
-581 YMLHFTVSD
+581 YLLHFTVSD

-643 EPGKGSQF
+643 EPGRGSQF

-661 VPSIAHP
+661 AQSIAGS
-668 PAPKDPA
+668 ALVAKDA
-675 RVLVVDDNRTHRGI
+675 VKVLVVDDNRTHCDI
-689 LERLLKG
+689 LGGLLKG
-696 WGWIASSAQ
+696 WGWIAISVQS
-705 TGEEAIVQVRA
+705 GEEAILQVRA
-716 ARESGNAY
+716 ARESGDPY
-724 QLILLDLHM
+724 ELILIDRHM
-733 PGMNGFELVEHL
+733 PGMDGFELVEHL
-745 QRLPGFATRV
+745 QELPGVVPAT

-762 GQRGDIARCAEL
+762 GQRGDIERCAEL
-774 GVSVHLLKPVRPSEL
+774 GISVHLSKPVRPSEL
-789 QDAIRQAVG
+789 QDAIRQALG
-798 TAPVEAVPARQPDS
+798 TPPVEAAPATQPDS
-812 APARGLTPSLRVLLA
+812 VPARGLTPSLRVLLA

-851 TNGKEAIAA
+851 TNGKEALAA
-860 LEKDTFDLILMDVQ
+860 LKNDRFDLVLMDVQ

-887 RLSEEGTA
+887 RLSEQGTA

-902 LTAHAMS
+902 LTAYAMS

-926 PLGALALDQVLESCL
+926 PLAALALDQVLEGCL
-941 KREEVQA
+941 KRGEIHA
-948 NQVHDEETV
+948 DQVHDHETA

>member
-1 MAEPNCQW
+1 
-9 PMATRT
+9 
-15 DTMNSI
+15 MNSI
-21 SWKFALLQLGC
+21 SWKFALLQLVC

-37 VVLYFS
+37 LILYFC

-49 PRVKESFVAQCEVV
+49 PRVKESFVSQCEVV

-74 LVARDITSAQVAIDQ
+74 LVARDIASAQVAVDQ
-89 VLGVR
+89 VLRVR
-94 DVQWAFI
+94 DVKWAYI
-101 TAPNGEVLAHTFV
+101 TAPDGEVLAHTFV
-114 PQFPEELARQVSAV
+114 PQFPDELARQVSV
-128 NDYAWIRLGSEHVPT
+128 VSDHAWINLGGEHVPT

-165 GLVSSILDMERTVLS
+165 SLVSSIRDMERTVLS
-180 LIVLVMLT
+180 LIVLVMLM

-202 PIRSLTRAA
+202 PIRSLTQAA

-218 SETFRPLPVQSDDEL
+218 SETLRPLPVRSDDEL

-248 EQRETL
+248 EQRETP
-254 EARVEERTEL
+254 EARVDERTEL

-276 SERESAEAAL
+276 AERESAEAAL
-286 RESSELV
+286 RESSELI

-313 TFCNAACLRLTGYDD
+313 TFCNPACLRLTGYGDP
-328 ASELMGRNMHAVIHY
+328 SELLGRNMDAVLHY
-343 AKPDGTPYPVQECSI
+343 ARPDGTLYPVEECSI
-358 YAGFTEEQGAHGD
+358 YSGFLGLAPHGD
-371 DEVLWR
+371 DQVLWR
-377 KDGTSF
+377 KNGTSF
-383 PVEYWSRLLHR
+383 PVEFRSRLLHR
-394 NRRVIGMVVTFVDVT
+394 DNRVIGMVVTFVDVT

-416 AMRNAKEA
+416 AIRNAKEA

-455 LALGTELSEEQRD
+455 LALTTDLTEEQRD

-499 LEISDFD
+499 LELSDFD
-506 FRASLETILKTFAL
+506 FRSSLETILKTFAL
-520 RASEKKLELMYE
+520 RASEKKLELLYE
-532 VDGEVPEMVR
+532 VDGKVPVIMQ

-561 FTHAGEVA
+561 FTHAGEVV
-569 LRVKMD
+569 LRVKID
-575 NVEDKK
+575 QVEDKQ

-661 VPSIAHP
+661 AQSIARSGNP
-668 PAPKDPA
+668 PVAKDTA
-675 RVLVVDDNRTHRGI
+675 RVLVVDDNRTHCDI
-689 LERLLKG
+689 LESLLKS
-696 WGWIASSAQ
+696 WGWVGVSVQS
-705 TGEEAIVQVRA
+705 GEEAILQIGA
-716 ARESGNAY
+716 ARESGNPY
-724 QLILLDLHM
+724 DLILIDRHM
-733 PGMNGFELVEHL
+733 PGMDGFELVEHL
-745 QRLPGFATRV
+745 QKLPGVVPAT

-762 GQRGDIARCAEL
+762 GQRGDIERCAEL
-774 GVSVHLLKPVRPSEL
+774 GICAHLSKPVRPSEL
-789 QDAIRQAVG
+789 ADAIRQAVG
-798 TAPVEAVPARQPDS
+798 TPAVEAAVATQPDS
-812 APARGLTPSLRVLLA
+812 ASARRAHSVLTRPAGRGQCGQPQGS
-827 EDNAVNRKVVTRLLE
+827 
-842 KRGHQVLVT
+842 HQP
-851 TNGKEAIAA
+851 A
-860 LEKDTFDLILMDVQ
+860 
-874 MPEMDGFEATRRI
+874 
-887 RLSEEGTA
+887 
-895 FHQRIIA
+895 
-902 LTAHAMS
+902 
-909 GDRARCLEAG
+909 
-919 MDGYLTK
+919 
-926 PLGALALDQVLESCL
+926 
-941 KREEVQA
+941 
-948 NQVHDEETV
+948 

>member
-1 MAEPNCQW
+1 M
-9 PMATRT
+9 T
-15 DTMNSI
+15 SI
-21 SWKFALLQLGC
+21 SWKFALLQLVC
-32 AFLVV
+32 ALLVV
-37 VVLYFS
+37 VILYFS

-69 AVESP
+69 ALESP
-74 LVARDITSAQVAIDQ
+74 LVARDITSAQAAIDQ
-89 VLGVR
+89 VLRVR
-94 DVQWAFI
+94 DVKWAYI

-114 PQFPEELARQVSAV
+114 PQFPDELARKVSVV
-128 NDYAWIRLGSEHVPT
+128 NDYAWINLGREHVPT
-143 LVIRKKV
+143 LVVRKKV

-165 GLVSSILDMERTVLS
+165 GLVSSIRDMERGVLS
-180 LIVLVMLT
+180 LIVLVMLM
-188 VTAIFTLATRRIVA
+188 VTGIFTLATQRIVA
-202 PIRSLTRAA
+202 PIRSLTQAA

-218 SETFRPLPVQSDDEL
+218 SETLRPLPVRSDDEL

-241 RMAGEVR
+241 RMAGEVQ

-254 EARVEERTEL
+254 EARVDERTEL

-286 RESSELV
+286 RESSELI

-328 ASELMGRNMHAVIHY
+328 ASDFLGRNMHAVIHY

-358 YAGFTEEQGAHGD
+358 YAGFVEGQGAHGD

-377 KDGTSF
+377 KDGTGF
-383 PVEYWSRLLHR
+383 PVEFWSRLLHR
-394 NRRVIGMVVTFVDVT
+394 NNRVIGMVVTFVDVT

-455 LALGTELSEEQRD
+455 LALGTDLTEEQRD

-499 LEISDFD
+499 LEVSAFD
-506 FRASLETILKTFAL
+506 LRASLETILKTFAL
-520 RASEKKLELMYE
+520 RASEKKLELLYE
-532 VDGEVPEMVR
+532 VEGQVPEIMQ

-561 FTHAGEVA
+561 FTQAGEVA

-575 NVEDKK
+575 KVEDKK

-590 TGVGLAADVRKLI
+590 TGVGLAADVQKLI
-603 FDPFTQADNS
+603 FDPFTQADSS

-643 EPGKGSQF
+643 EPGRGSQF

-661 VPSIAHP
+661 APSIARSGNP
-668 PAPKDPA
+668 PVAKDA
-675 RVLVVDDNRTHRGI
+675 GRVLIVDDNQTHCGI
-689 LERLLKG
+689 LGGLLKG
-696 WGWIASSAQ
+696 WGWNANSAQ
-705 TGEEAIVQVRA
+705 SGEEAILQVRA
-716 ARESGNAY
+716 TRESEAAY
-724 QLILLDLHM
+724 QLILIDLHM

-745 QRLPGFATRV
+745 QRLPGFVTPV

-774 GVSVHLLKPVRPSEL
+774 GISVHLLKPVRPSEL
-789 QDAIRQAVG
+789 QDAIRQAMG
-798 TAPVEAVPARQPDS
+798 TAPVEAPPATQPDS
-812 APARGLTPSLRVLLA
+812 TPARGLTQSLRVLLA

-842 KRGHQVLVT
+842 KRGHQVMVT
-851 TNGKEAIAA
+851 TNGKEALAA
-860 LEKDTFDLILMDVQ
+860 LENDMFDLVLMDVQ
-874 MPEMDGFEATRRI
+874 MPEMDGFEATRMI
-887 RLSEEGTA
+887 RLSEQGTA

-926 PLGALALDQVLESCL
+926 PLGALALDQVLEGCL
-941 KREEVQA
+941 KRDEVHA
-948 NQVHDEETV
+948 NQVHDHETA

>member
-1 MAEPNCQW
+1 MAG
-9 PMATRT
+9 RT

-21 SWKFALLQLGC
+21 SWKFAVLQLVC

-37 VVLYFS
+37 VILYFS

-49 PRVKESFVAQCEVV
+49 PRVKDSFVAQCEVV

-69 AVESP
+69 SVEAP
-74 LVARDITSAQVAIDQ
+74 LIARDITSAQVAIDQ
-89 VLGVR
+89 VLQVR
-94 DVQWAFI
+94 DVKWAYI

-114 PQFPEELARQVSAV
+114 PQFPNNLARQVSVV
-128 NDYAWIRLGSEHVPT
+128 NNYAWIRLGSEHVPT
-143 LVIRKKV
+143 LVIRKNV

-165 GLVSSILDMERTVLS
+165 GLVASIRDMERTVLS
-180 LIVLVMLT
+180 LIVLVMLM
-188 VTAIFTLATRRIVA
+188 VTGIFTLATRRIVA

-218 SETFRPLPVQSDDEL
+218 SDTLHPLPVRSDDEL

-248 EQRETL
+248 DQRETL
-254 EARVEERTEL
+254 EARVDERTEL

-377 KDGTSF
+377 KDGTGF

-394 NRRVIGMVVTFVDVT
+394 NHRVIGMVVTFVDVT

-455 LALGTELSEEQRD
+455 LALGTDLTEEQRD

-494 AGKSD
+494 AGKSE
-499 LEISDFD
+499 LEVSDFD
-506 FRASLETILKTFAL
+506 FRAGLETILKTFAL
-520 RASEKKLELMYE
+520 RASEKKLELLYE
-532 VDGEVPEMVR
+532 VDDQVPEILQ

-550 ILVNLLGNAIK
+550 ILVNLLGNALK
-561 FTHAGEVA
+561 FTHAGEVV

-575 NVEDKK
+575 QVEDKK
-581 YMLHFTVSD
+581 CLLHFTVSD
-590 TGVGLAADVRKLI
+590 TGVGLAANVQKLI
-603 FDPFTQADNS
+603 FEPFTQADSS

-643 EPGKGSQF
+643 EPGNGSQF

-661 VPSIAHP
+661 APNIARSGNP
-668 PAPKDPA
+668 PIARNA
-675 RVLVVDDNRTHRGI
+675 TRVLVVDDNRTHCGI
-689 LERLLKG
+689 LECLLKG
-696 WGWIASSAQ
+696 WGWIANSAQ
-705 TGEEAIVQVRA
+705 SGEEALAQVQA
-716 ARESGNAY
+716 ARESGDAY
-724 QLILLDLHM
+724 QLILVDVHM
-733 PGMNGFELVEHL
+733 PGMDGFELAEHL
-745 QRLPGFATRV
+745 QRMPDVVPAT

-762 GQRGDIARCAEL
+762 GQRGDIGRCAEL
-774 GVSVHLLKPVRPSEL
+774 GISVHLLKPVRPSEL
-789 QDAIRQAVG
+789 QDAIRRAVG
-798 TAPVEAVPARQPDS
+798 ISPVEAAPATQPDS
-812 APARGLTPSLRVLLA
+812 APARGLTPSLRILLA

-842 KRGHQVLVT
+842 KRGHRVLVT
-851 TNGKEAIAA
+851 ANGKEALAA
-860 LEKDTFDLILMDVQ
+860 LKKDVFDLVLMDVQ
-874 MPEMDGFEATRRI
+874 MPEMDGFEATRLI
-887 RLSEEGTA
+887 RLSEQGTA
-895 FHQRIIA
+895 VRQRIIA

-926 PLGALALDQVLESCL
+926 PLSALALDQVLEGCL
-941 KREEVQA
+941 KREDVPA
-948 NQVHDEETV
+948 DRVHDHETA